1 MQQPDPSHHAGRVA
15 GMFGRIAGWYDF
27 LNHFLSLGQ
36 DIYWR
41 HRLVRMLRP
50 GPTGRV
56 LDLAAGT
63 LDVSLEIKRQF
74 PKSKVLSLDFTEA
87 MLQKGQTKLKTDS
100 GRDIQPVL
108 ADGRTLPLPTACV
121 DNVTIAF
128 GIRNIRPRMDA
139 YREMYRVL
147 VPGGR
152 MCILEFGSG
161 QNKIWKGL
169 YNVYLDRI
177 LPSLGKIFSGDN
189 DAYTYLADTIDG
201 FPVASELVSEITEA
215 GFERVFYVPLL
226 SGIVNI
232 HVAEKSINAEIPVDE
247 ETPEEPLSTEDI
259 ELASEGLAAGLAAYE
274 QAIEQNTPKK
284 KTAKKKAPAK
294 KAAAKAKKPAAK
306 KAAPKKATAK
316 KAAPKKKASS
326 TAKSST
332 AKKSAVKKSSAA
344 STTAKAE
351 KKSDAK
357 PAKKSTAKK
366 KTTAKA
372 SSSTSAKST
381 AKKTA
386 AKKTSKKAA
395 PKKATASKQEK
406 KLEPAAKTDKKSGG
420 AAKKK
425 TAAQTKKTT
434 AVKKTAT
441 KK

>member
-169 YNVYLDRI
+169 YNVYLDKI
-177 LPSLGKIFSGDN
+177 LPSLGKIFSGDK
-189 DAYTYLADTIDG
+189 DAYTYLAETIDG

-247 ETPEEPLSTEDI
+247 ETPEEPFSTEDI

-274 QAIEQNTPKK
+274 KAIEQDTPKK
-284 KTAKKKAPAK
+284 TAAKKKAPAQ
-294 KAAAKAKKPAAK
+294 KAAPKPKKPAAK
-306 KAAPKKATAK
+306 KAAPKKAT
-316 KAAPKKKASS
+316 PKKKASS
-326 TAKSST
+326 TAKSGT

-344 STTAKAE
+344 KSE
-351 KKSDAK
+351 KKGEAK

-372 SSSTSAKST
+372 SSSTSAKSA

-395 PKKATASKQEK
+395 TKKATASKQEK

>member
-169 YNVYLDRI
+169 YNVYLDKI
-177 LPSLGKIFSGDN
+177 LPSLGKIFSGDK
-189 DAYTYLADTIDG
+189 DAYTYLAETIDG

-247 ETPEEPLSTEDI
+247 ETPEEPFSTEDI

-274 QAIEQNTPKK
+274 KAIEQDTPKK
-284 KTAKKKAPAK
+284 TAAKKKAPAK
-294 KAAAKAKKPAAK
+294 KAAPKPKKPAAK
-306 KAAPKKATAK
+306 KAAPK

-344 STTAKAE
+344 KSE
-351 KKSDAK
+351 KKGEAK

-395 PKKATASKQEK
+395 TKKATASKQEK

>member
-1 MQQPDPSHHAGRVA
+1 
-15 GMFGRIAGWYDF
+15 MFGRIAGWYDF

-169 YNVYLDRI
+169 YNVYLDKI
-177 LPSLGKIFSGDN
+177 LPSLGKIFSGDK
-189 DAYTYLADTIDG
+189 DAYTYLAETIDG

-247 ETPEEPLSTEDI
+247 ETPEEPFSTEDI

-274 QAIEQNTPKK
+274 KAIEQDTPKK
-284 KTAKKKAPAK
+284 TAAKKKAPAK
-294 KAAAKAKKPAAK
+294 KAAPKPKKPAAK
-306 KAAPKKATAK
+306 KAAPK

-344 STTAKAE
+344 KSE
-351 KKSDAK
+351 KKGEAK

-395 PKKATASKQEK
+395 TKKATASKQEK

>member
-169 YNVYLDRI
+169 YNVYLDKI
-177 LPSLGKIFSGDN
+177 LPSLGKIFSGDK
-189 DAYTYLADTIDG
+189 DAYTYLAETIDG

-247 ETPEEPLSTEDI
+247 ETPEEPFSTEDI

-274 QAIEQNTPKK
+274 KAIEQDTPKK
-284 KTAKKKAPAK
+284 TAAKKKAPAK
-294 KAAAKAKKPAAK
+294 KAAPKPKKPA
-306 KAAPKKATAK
+306 AK

-332 AKKSAVKKSSAA
+332 AKKNAVKKSSAA
-344 STTAKAE
+344 KSE
-351 KKSDAK
+351 KKGEAK

-395 PKKATASKQEK
+395 TKKATASKQEK